1 MISEQFEGTSERQQ
15 NFAGAVTASFLRL
28 FAAQVPEVIR
38 GRMINS
44 YINVGVSKFV
54 MRPVAGAD
62 EWNNQIKLLGTEVL
76 PRIQTPFSITELQER
91 AGETL
96 LGKLY

>member
-1 MISEQFEGTSERQQ
+1 MI
-15 NFAGAVTASFLRL
+15 
-28 FAAQVPEVIR
+28 I
-38 GRMINS
+38 S
-44 YINVGVSKFV
+44 YINVWVSKFV